1 MDVAPGIMSVGQTK
15 GGFVHAY
22 LVEVGRSLTL
32 IDTLFD
38 ADAHVILN
46 QLRRRGRAVSDIDS
60 IVLSHGHRSHL
71 GGVALRKRLSGA
83 KVYSHQWEADIIS
96 GDRKAQAVSLRPMRP
111 LLAYPFQAGLGLG
124 LGRHRA
130 CPVDELLADG
140 DSVGP
145 LQVLHTPGHTPGHLA
160 FFWPERR
167 ALVAG
172 DAIATW
178 PNLSAGWPGLNL
190 NKTQHRSSLRRM
202 ASLSPEVIGVGHGEP
217 ITARGAE
224 HIEGLLEAPTPR
236 GGR

>member
-71 GGVALRKRLSGA
+71 GGVALLKRLSGA

-124 LGRHRA
+124 LGRHGPARWTSCWRTEIVWGLCRYCIPPA
-130 CPVDELLADG
+130 TRRDISPSSGLSDG
-140 DSVGP
+140 P
-145 LQVLHTPGHTPGHLA
+145 
-160 FFWPERR
+160 
-167 ALVAG
+167 
-172 DAIATW
+172 
-178 PNLSAGWPGLNL
+178 
-190 NKTQHRSSLRRM
+190 
-202 ASLSPEVIGVGHGEP
+202 
-217 ITARGAE
+217 
-224 HIEGLLEAPTPR
+224 
-236 GGR
+236 